1 MAHAGGAAVVEAA
14 GRSMPVVRTYS
25 DVDVG
30 CLCAVVGSTGWLEVA
45 CRDDSAA
52 SRLGLAPGQPV
63 VLKAA
68 GNS

>member
-1 MAHAGGAAVVEAA
+1 
-14 GRSMPVVRTYS
+14 MPVVRTYS

-30 CLCAVVGSTGWLEVA
+30 ELCAVVGSAGWLEVA

-68 GNS
+68 RHHS